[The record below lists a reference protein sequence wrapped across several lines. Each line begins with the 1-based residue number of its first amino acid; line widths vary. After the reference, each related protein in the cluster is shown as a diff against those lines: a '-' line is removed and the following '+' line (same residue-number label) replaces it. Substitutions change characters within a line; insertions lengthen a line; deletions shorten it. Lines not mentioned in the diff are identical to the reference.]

1 MAIAP
6 SFNSTSGTSDT
17 ASAATKAAQAQDKL
31 AKDMNQFLT
40 LLTSQLKHQDPLSPM
55 NSTEF
60 TNQLV
65 QFANV
70 EQHIA
75 SNANLEKL
83 IKLQESSIAMSSVS
97 YIGKTIEAE
106 TTGLPLQNG
115 QAHFTYEF
123 SGGRPAQATA
133 AIYNDSGVVVRTYN
147 LDNTAGAHTIDWD
160 GKDQLGQQMPDGAY
174 RVNITA
180 IAAQD
185 SKDVTTK
192 VMTTGTVTGVST
204 TSGNVTLSMA
214 GVSVPVEK
222 VSSIRD

>member
-1 MAIAP
+1 MP
-6 SFNSTSGTSDT
+6 LT
-17 ASAATKAAQAQDKL
+17 ATAAAATAADASKAAQSKDKL

-55 NSTEF
+55 DSTQF

-83 IKLQESSIAMSSVS
+83 IKLQQSSIAMSSVS

-106 TTGLPLQNG
+106 TTGLPLQGG

-123 SGGRPAQATA
+123 SGGTPAQATA
-133 AIYNDSGVVVRTYN
+133 AIYNDSGTVVRTFL
-147 LDNTAGAHTIDWD
+147 LDTGSGTHAIDWD
-160 GKDQLGQQMPDGAY
+160 GKDQLGTQLPDGAY
-174 RVNITA
+174 RVNVTA
-180 IAAQD
+180 VAAQD
-185 SKDVTTK
+185 SKEVASK
-192 VMTTGTVTGVST
+192 ILTTGKVTGVST
-204 TSGNVTLSMA
+204 ASGDVTLSLG
-214 GVSVPVEK
+214 GVVVPVEK
-222 VSSIRD
+222 VSSIRDSL